1 MKEEGNLIKLV
12 DPRLGSD
19 YNKEEAMVM
28 IHVALL
34 CTNVSSATRPTMS
47 SIVSMLEGNIIVPDL
62 VSDMSL
68 LHDEMKA
75 KELQKYYQINEEI
88 NMSESTR
95 RTMSMDSPW
104 TATSSS
110 AADLYPSNSMD
121 SPWTATSSSAADLY
135 PSNPDS
141 CLLENRF

>member
-19 YNKEEAMVM
+19 YSKEEAMVM

-34 CTNVSSATRPTMS
+34 CTNVSSVARPTMS

-68 LHDEMKA
+68 LRDEMKA
-75 KELQKYYQINEEI
+75 KELRKYYQSNEEI

-95 RTMSMDSPW
+95 RTMSMDGPW

-110 AADLYPSNSMD
+110 AADLYPI
-121 SPWTATSSSAADLY
+121 
-135 PSNPDS
+135 NPDS
-141 CLLENRF
+141 GLLENRV